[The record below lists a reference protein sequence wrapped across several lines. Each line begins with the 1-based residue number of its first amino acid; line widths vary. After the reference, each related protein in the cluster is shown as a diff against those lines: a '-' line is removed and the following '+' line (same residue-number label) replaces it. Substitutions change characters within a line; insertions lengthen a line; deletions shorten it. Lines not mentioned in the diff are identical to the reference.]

1 MIKNKNIV
9 IQKNSNVFTIQIRNI
24 EQTVLSLF
32 ESIYFENYP
41 KSTHNE
47 YLINRFNHLLDGF
60 CYLKKNK
67 LNLIILKNKN
77 LNVFWSEYLFFLKNC
92 VAMDSTRFIRIL
104 NKIVVH
110 LNLHYK
116 LNIILDDSI
125 IESLSFDNDS
135 VKYINGWKVTNKS
148 RKSYEYLQLCE
159 YVDIH
164 GFKEA
169 EKIEK
174 ILNQTDKTI
183 SVYIFND
190 LISFLNKDK
199 NSIFNIEK
207 YKMIEFLKYFFSKKQ
222 NPNLNSNKKEW
233 NSFVELL
240 TAHFN
245 LNEKYDLRF
254 VTQGNH
260 NPNEMRIKNIGTK
273 QYKDKLISLVP
284 LEIKDEKALVIL
296 KEKVNQDINVIKE
309 WANHVLKELKQD
321 RLTKR
326 CLQSL
331 DYNLS
336 PIDVRKKYGLL
347 PHHKTKDFFD
357 KETVFNEKHLFAI
370 CSLLIESHPEITDS
384 FLAKCNIKTSLVD
397 GIYTEGAFLVG
408 NKSRR
413 GAELAEQKIGLT
425 SETKKIIQDYLF
437 LTKDLRDNLKTN
449 NHDLQDIMFICCAN
463 NHPLE
468 IKQPIE
474 FKTSYVQKSIYEFL
488 IGQGYYEEDAKSYSN
503 SITLSKVRSTKAIQI
518 YFETENTSKMAEAL
532 GHHKYNANLLSHYLP
547 KSILDFFQE
556 RWIRIFQK
564 GIILE
569 AVKDTPYVLE
579 ATKFKNMDEVN
590 EFLKNHTFKLKS
602 CDNSL
607 TVDSGELIK
616 DKTSYIS
623 INELNLF
630 ALASIHEAVKQSKQ
644 KELINEDAFYWSSF
658 YEKLRLTIKNDYHNF
673 IFILEKATK
682 FKNPIIFN
690 EVIYA

>member
-1 MIKNKNIV
+1 MKNNNLI
-9 IQKNSNVFTIQIRNI
+9 IQKKSNLFTIEIRNI
-24 EQTVLSLF
+24 EPTVLSLF

-41 KSTHNE
+41 KSTPNE
-47 YLINRFNHLLDGF
+47 YLLNRFNHLLNGF
-60 CYLKKNK
+60 CYLKKTK
-67 LNLIILKNKN
+67 LTFIGLTNDN
-77 LNVFWSEYLFFLKNC
+77 LNIFWSEYLFFLKNC
-92 VAMDSTRFIRIL
+92 VEMDSTRFVRIL
-104 NKIVVH
+104 NKIISH
-110 LNLHYK
+110 LNLHYNS
-116 LNIILDDSI
+116 NIIVDDST
-125 IESLSFDNDS
+125 IESLSFDDNS
-135 VKYINGWKVTNKS
+135 IKYLNGWKITTKS
-148 RKSYEYLQLCE
+148 RRSYEYLQLCE

-164 GFKEA
+164 GFNEA

-174 ILNQTDKTI
+174 ILNQTNKTI
-183 SVYIFND
+183 SVYIFNN
-190 LISFLNKDK
+190 LISFLNKDES
-199 NSIFNIEK
+199 SIFKIEK
-207 YKMIEFLKYFFSKKQ
+207 PKLIEFLQEFFSKKEK
-222 NPNLNSNKKEW
+222 PNLNSNKKEW
-233 NSFVELL
+233 NSLIELL

-254 VTQGNH
+254 VIQGSN
-260 NPNEMRIKNIGTK
+260 NTNEMRIKHIGTK

-284 LEIKDEKALVIL
+284 LEIKDEKALMIL
-296 KEKVNQDINVIKE
+296 KEKVNQDIYILKE

-347 PHHKTKDFFD
+347 PHHKTKEFFD

-370 CSLLIESHPEITDS
+370 CSLLIESHPKITDS

-397 GIYTEGAFLVG
+397 GIYTEGAFLVS

-425 SETKKIIQDYLF
+425 PETKEIIQDYLF
-437 LTKDLRDNLKTN
+437 LTKDLRDNLKNN
-449 NHDLQDIMFICCAN
+449 NHKLQDVMFVCCSN

-468 IKQPIE
+468 IKQPLE
-474 FKTSYVQKSIYEFL
+474 FKTSYVQKSICEFL
-488 IGQGYYEEDAKSYSN
+488 IKEGYSEEDAKSYSN

-556 RWIRIFQK
+556 RWIRVFQK

-569 AVKDTPYVLE
+569 AVKDTPYILE
-579 ATKFKNMDEVN
+579 TTKFKNMDEVN
-590 EFLKNHTFKLKS
+590 EFLKNHTFKFKDS
-602 CDNSL
+602 ENTIDNSKE
-607 TVDSGELIK
+607 ELIT

-623 INELNLF
+623 INEINLH
-630 ALASIHEAVKQSKQ
+630 ALASIHEAVHQSTKKDLVNQ
-644 KELINEDAFYWSSF
+644 NAFYWSSF
-658 YEKLRLTIKNDYHNF
+658 YEKLSQTIKRDYQNF
-673 IFILEKATK
+673 VSILEIASTN
-682 FKNPIIFN
+682 KNASIFS